1 MIFNILLHVQIAFIF
16 YTANNELDYST
27 GSPYPGIN
35 GASIHPKKD
44 APFDEARWKE
54 NSAKGNIFRRIMP
67 HAQQK
72 LTAVNV
78 DPLIVD
84 LKSTENY
91 GHRFPKSPGIS
102 RNAIFVGKL
111 QKYWQNKKYYFRCIG

>member
-1 MIFNILLHVQIAFIF
+1 M
-16 YTANNELDYST
+16 DYRT

-35 GASIHPKKD
+35 GASPHPKKD
-44 APFDEARWKE
+44 APFDKARWKE

-67 HAQQK
+67 HEQQK
-72 LTAVNV
+72 FTAVSVN
-78 DPLIVD
+78 PLTVD

-91 GHRFPKSPGIS
+91 GHRCPRSPGIFS

-111 QKYWQNKKYYFRCIG
+111 